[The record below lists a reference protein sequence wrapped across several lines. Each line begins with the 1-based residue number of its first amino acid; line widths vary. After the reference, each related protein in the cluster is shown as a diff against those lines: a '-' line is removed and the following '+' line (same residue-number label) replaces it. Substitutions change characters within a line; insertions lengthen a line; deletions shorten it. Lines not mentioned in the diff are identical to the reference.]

1 MSQLRTIQSVKD
13 SGKFSKLTWEEF
25 VQTVLILTVRAYQAM
40 QKACPVQHDW
50 EENTFTIN
58 LAYDYMHPLAFDM
71 ELPIRLWVRTKTHTK
86 SMHTGDQATIEAKE
100 IDLLL
105 YDVWEREYHDVH
117 FVWEA
122 KRVGDKRVEPT
133 YSNLNAEYVNEAI
146 YRFIHREYA
155 DGLKDAGVLGY
166 VLGGEVGN
174 IVGDINQSMGRL
186 RVNKPLPVTNHLR
199 AVPAINQFEDIY
211 ESTHTRTDNS
221 SIRLH
226 HLFLVF
232 NFPPV

>member
-1 MSQLRTIQSVKD
+1 MSQLRTIQSARD
-13 SGKFSKLTWEEF
+13 SNNFSKLTWEEF
-25 VQTVLILTVRAYQAM
+25 VHTILVLTIRAYQAM
-40 QKACPVQHDW
+40 QETCPVQQDW

-58 LAYDYMHPLAFDM
+58 LDNYIRPLAFDM
-71 ELPIRLWVRTKTHTK
+71 DLPIRSSVRTKVHTE
-86 SMHTGDQATIEAKE
+86 SMYAGDQATIEAKE

-105 YDVWEREYHDVH
+105 YGFWERDHHNVH

-122 KRVGDKRVEPT
+122 KRVGDKRVKPS
-133 YSNLNAEYVNEAI
+133 YGNLNAEYVNEAI

-174 IVGDINQSMGRL
+174 IMGDINQSMGRL

-199 AVPAINQFEDIY
+199 TAPAINQFEDIY